1 VGPER
6 LIEKMHLNQLYGILG
21 RKHDLLET
29 RNVYMED
36 LDEFLCT
43 RVIKSIVPINDK
55 VITLLM
61 HTNLKDE
68 LILELNS
75 ELDIE
80 LSNHYYLVK
89 ANVAIAS
96 AVTSYARIHMISF
109 KIGDLAF
116 IATLIQYLSLIN
128 WKINL

>member
-1 VGPER
+1 
-6 LIEKMHLNQLYGILG
+6 MHLNQLYGVFG
-21 RKHDLLET
+21 TKHDLLET
-29 RNVYMED
+29 RNIYIED
-36 LDEFLCT
+36 LDEFICT
-43 RVIKSIVPINDK
+43 IVIKSIIPINDR

-61 HTNLKDE
+61 HKKIKDE

-75 ELDIE
+75 ELEIG
-80 LSNHYYLVK
+80 LNNHYYLVK

-96 AVTSYARIHMISF
+96 AVTSYARIHMIFF

-116 IATLIQYLSLIN
+116 IVIQIQYLQLIN